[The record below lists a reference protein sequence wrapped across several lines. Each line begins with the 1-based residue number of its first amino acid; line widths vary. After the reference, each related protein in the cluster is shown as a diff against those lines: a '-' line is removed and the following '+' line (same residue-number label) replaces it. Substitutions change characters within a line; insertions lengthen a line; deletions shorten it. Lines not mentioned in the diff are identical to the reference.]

1 MWNSLFW
8 KDFAERAFF
17 TALQTLLGIVTA
29 NGFDVVNF
37 DVTGA
42 LVVIG
47 VAVLGVLVKALAA
60 KQVGGTISPA
70 SLAPTE
76 GGI

>member
-17 TALQTLLGIVTA
+17 TALQVFLAIVTVD
-29 NGFDVVNF
+29 GFDLVSF
-37 DVTGA
+37 DFTAAVTA
-42 LVVIG
+42 IG

-60 KQVGGTISPA
+60 RQVGGTVSPA
-70 SLAPTE
+70 SLAPDE
-76 GGI
+76 RGI